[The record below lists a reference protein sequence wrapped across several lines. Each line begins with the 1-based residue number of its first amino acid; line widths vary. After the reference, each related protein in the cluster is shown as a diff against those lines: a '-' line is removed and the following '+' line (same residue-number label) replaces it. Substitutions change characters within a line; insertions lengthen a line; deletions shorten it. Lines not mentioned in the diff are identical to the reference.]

1 MSFYCAVCNGMES
14 VRAKCPKCKSPVT
27 DHGRFNDFLGPYA
40 PYRDIEDISMTNGF
54 FDVRNHECIHV
65 LSCPNCRKTFT
76 LGFPEWEQ

>member
-1 MSFYCAVCNGMES
+1 
-14 VRAKCPKCKSPVT
+14 
-27 DHGRFNDFLGPYA
+27 
-40 PYRDIEDISMTNGF
+40 MTNGF